1 MNKYTHI
8 YIYCKHKCTHTY
20 ILIYIYIITYHFHEI
35 APLYPFV
42 AYFYVFPLSMFDYR
56 WSVRFI
62 LLHFGVS
69 RTLLQAP
76 NYRFNQ
82 LLKLHIA
89 RGDLLRIPEKKTFG
103 GAPILTFPNCI
114 FFWPTFNLK
123 SNMMKSCRGRT
134 WRSWPR
140 SVAPKIIP
148 NDWAISHISPA
159 KQPSNHWI
167 LQLLS
172 FLGSGPHSLVGCPI
186 FSMCLCAVHE
196 FIIQPTSWWA
206 SVASCRWWVPSK
218 KTLKWRQ
225 ELQAMG
231 YLKDYA
237 LAPPSVWGRQLP
249 AVGMVSNG
257 HLGDPRG
264 QDVTVQRQLL

>member
-89 RGDLLRIPEKKTFG
+89 RGDLLRIPEKK
-103 GAPILTFPNCI
+103 N
-114 FFWPTFNLK
+114 FW
-123 SNMMKSCRGRT
+123 
-134 WRSWPR
+134 
-140 SVAPKIIP
+140 
-148 NDWAISHISPA
+148 
-159 KQPSNHWI
+159 
-167 LQLLS
+167 
-172 FLGSGPHSLVGCPI
+172 GCPNFDI
-186 FSMCLCAVHE
+186 SKLHLFLTHLQFKVEHDEIVPRENVAV
-196 FIIQPTSWWA
+196 
-206 SVASCRWWVPSK
+206 VAKVSCTQNYPK
-218 KTLKWRQ
+218 
-225 ELQAMG
+225 
-231 YLKDYA
+231 
-237 LAPPSVWGRQLP
+237 
-249 AVGMVSNG
+249 
-257 HLGDPRG
+257 
-264 QDVTVQRQLL
+264 